1 MMGKAHGLEI
11 FLKCGARLHINA
23 LFLAPYFW
31 KCPQFLA
38 CWFFEGGLYLSLGP
52 MLLCLNEQN
61 LLKWHGIPAGLSVSP
76 LISEVASMHFGGAVV
91 HVAVARLVF
100 HKSFRLF
107 FFFFSLV
114 VCWLAG

>member
-1 MMGKAHGLEI
+1 MPCSWPLIFGNAPNFWLVG
-11 FLKCGARLHINA
+11 FLKV
-23 LFLAPYFW
+23 
-31 KCPQFLA
+31 
-38 CWFFEGGLYLSLGP
+38 GLYLSLGP

-107 FFFFSLV
+107 FFFFPSLFV
-114 VCWLAG
+114 GWPDKVFRSIIEYSSSLRDFGP